1 MHESPVEL
9 PVTAR
14 RRVDADR
21 KSQYGNIPR
30 DMIASGSTSQY
41 VLGSTDAEQER
52 LIRQAARLG
61 PYTERLFRDAG
72 MGPGQR
78 ILDIGSGVGDVAM
91 LVARLVG
98 PSGEIVGVERDV
110 RSIARARARVAEAG
124 LHNVTFMQSDVSQVT
139 SGAPFDAVVGRCILQ
154 FLPDAA
160 GVIRSLSRLVRPGG
174 VLAFHEPTWSPLLL
188 LTAQLPLWSACA
200 SLIRKTFQCSGANA
214 DMELV
219 LFRAFEEAGLPAP
232 NMWMEIPMG
241 GDSFFAGWDYDLLC
255 SVRPQMQ
262 QHNLSCEALG
272 NFETLRERLDA
283 ELVAL
288 KSPGACIGLVGAW
301 SRVPASSAPR

>member
-1 MHESPVEL
+1 M
-9 PVTAR
+9 TA
-14 RRVDADR
+14 
-21 KSQYGNIPR
+21 N
-30 DMIASGSTSQY
+30 GSTSQY

-52 LIRQAARLG
+52 LIRQAARLD

-91 LVARLVG
+91 LAARLVG
-98 PSGEIVGVERDV
+98 PSGAVVGVERDV
-110 RSIARARARVAEAG
+110 RSIAKARARAAEAG
-124 LHNVTFMQSDVSQVT
+124 LHNVTFMQSDVTEVT
-139 SGAPFDAVVGRCILQ
+139 SGEPFDGVVGRCILL

-160 GVIRSLSRLVRPGG
+160 AVLRSLSRLVRPGG

-200 SLIRKTFQCSGANA
+200 SLIRKTFLCSGANP

-219 LFRAFEEAGLPAP
+219 LFRAFAEAGLPAP

-241 GDSFFAGWDYDLLC
+241 GDSFFAGWVYDLLC

-262 QHNLSCEALG
+262 QHNLSCEVLG

-301 SRVPASSAPR
+301 SRVPASSTARAPRCLGS